1 MLLRIGVAAFLLHLL
16 PCFAHAQTDCDGKVR
31 ELPADVVGHPFRTQC
46 YKNVYVAAWTEP
58 LPFRFGKQVDSALY
72 VVALNMG
79 DEPIKVSLEEFAIV
93 ALDGKHPDDAKRA
106 KVVFPVSPIKVSE
119 DIFVLYGSTVA
130 PTVPAPAD
138 LQVSLYNA
146 RGTYVGHAVAD
157 NPLTPLVAAI
167 QEEQRRIETLR
178 ATEKAGSIVDWVARN
193 GFVGGVISP
202 HGSLAGFL
210 FFPKAKGVNPML
222 LYTSHEWKDANL
234 KLPLGDWIEAAR

>member
-1 MLLRIGVAAFLLHLL
+1 MLKILCILYMLNLFPH
-16 PCFAHAQTDCDGKVR
+16 FAQAQSECDGKVR

-46 YKNVYVAAWTEP
+46 YKNVAIAAWTEP

-72 VVALNMG
+72 VIAVNMS

-93 ALDGKHPDDAKRA
+93 ALNEKHPDDAKRA

-119 DIFVLYGSTVA
+119 DIFVLYGSSVA
-130 PTVPAPAD
+130 STVPAPSE

-146 RGTYVGHAVAD
+146 RGTYVGHAAVD

-167 QEEQRRIETLR
+167 QEEQRRNETQR
-178 ATEKAGSIVDWVARN
+178 ATEKAGTIVDWVARN

-202 HGSLAGFL
+202 HGSLGGIL

-222 LYTSHEWKDANL
+222 LYTSHEWTNANI
-234 KLPLGDWIEAAR
+234 KLPLGDWIDTAR

>member
-1 MLLRIGVAAFLLHLL
+1 MRKIVWVLLMLNLFPR
-16 PCFAHAQTDCDGKVR
+16 FAQAQSDCDGKVR

-46 YKNVYVAAWTEP
+46 YKNVAVAAWTEP

-72 VVALNMG
+72 VVALNMS

-119 DIFVLYGSTVA
+119 NIFELYGSTVA

-146 RGTYVGHAVAD
+146 RGAYVGHAVVD
-157 NPLTPLVAAI
+157 NPLTPLVAAV
-167 QEEQRRIETLR
+167 QEEQRKNETQR

-202 HGSLAGFL
+202 HGSLAGIL

-234 KLPLGDWIEAAR
+234 KLPLGNWIDAAR